1 MDIKVV
7 SLFFAANLL
16 VSSQFLCMNNN
27 NNEPE
32 DIGSIAAQLIP
43 ECEEIIKRHPELKVV
58 IKGFIDK
65 MHPTCLQNSQGT
77 LCSDCKKY
85 AQNISEQLIRIVTTY
100 HQRVLTTRI
109 HVISFVVFVVL
120 DVCIPLYPELQLAA
134 NGGLLV
140 LIAGIALAVAADRWG
155 MLTMPQLLS
164 ILASYIVYNRAFY
177 LLSDPDFNSPRHI
190 YMPILDDV
198 IMGSRDCV
206 ALLFGD
212 HLALD

>member
-85 AQNISEQLIRIVTTY
+85 AQNISEQLSRIATTY

-109 HVISFVVFVVL
+109 HIISFVVFVVL
-120 DVCIPLYPELQLAA
+120 AVCIPLYPELQLAG
-134 NGGLLV
+134 NGGLIV
-140 LIAGIALAVAADRWG
+140 LIAGAVLCHLAASRQVVSI
-155 MLTMPQLLS
+155 PQLIS
-164 ILASYIVYNRAFY
+164 ILVAYIIYARIFY
-177 LLSDPDFNSPRHI
+177 LRSDEYAASQAGFEEFYRCCCQGHHLG
-190 YMPILDDV
+190 LD
-198 IMGSRDCV
+198 
-206 ALLFGD
+206 
-212 HLALD
+212 